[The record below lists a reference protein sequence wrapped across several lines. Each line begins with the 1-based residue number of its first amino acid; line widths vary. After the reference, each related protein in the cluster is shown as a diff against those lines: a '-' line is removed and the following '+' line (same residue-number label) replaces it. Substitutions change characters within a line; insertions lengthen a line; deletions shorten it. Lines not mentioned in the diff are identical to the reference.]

1 MGNKQA
7 QKKIVIVEQKTNQ
20 NSDKIIEEEPLNEIT
35 KKMKRK

>member
-7 QKKIVIVEQKTNQ
+7 KKKIAIVEQKTNQ

-35 KKMKRK
+35 KK